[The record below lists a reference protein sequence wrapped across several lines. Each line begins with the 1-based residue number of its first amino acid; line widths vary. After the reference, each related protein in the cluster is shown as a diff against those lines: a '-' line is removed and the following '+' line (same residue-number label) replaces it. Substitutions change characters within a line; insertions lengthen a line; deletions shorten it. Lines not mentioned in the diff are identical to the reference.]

1 MTPGNCMRS
10 LEEFRYR
17 IRRFLDFSRRAARAA
32 GLAPQQHQMLLVL
45 AGGPPGTDSRIRLL
59 AERLFL
65 NHNSAVELVNRLELE
80 GMVQRVRKPHDH
92 RKDRRQVGVR
102 ITPRGARVLARL
114 TRHHLAELRTAGP
127 ELVRALQ
134 AAIAGARRAPPRRA
148 RAARRR
154 GSR

>member
-1 MTPGNCMRS
+1 MTPANCIRS

-45 AGGPPGTDSRIRLL
+45 AGGPPGTASRIRLL

-65 NHNSAVELVNRLELE
+65 NHNSAVELVNRLQRQ
-80 GMVQRVRKPHDH
+80 GMVQRIREPN
-92 RKDRRQVGVR
+92 DRRQVGVR

-114 TRHHLAELRTAGP
+114 TRHHLAELRSAGP

-134 AAIAGARRAPPRRA
+134 AAIAGARRAPRPRRA
-148 RAARRR
+148 RSGRRR
-154 GSR
+154 GNR